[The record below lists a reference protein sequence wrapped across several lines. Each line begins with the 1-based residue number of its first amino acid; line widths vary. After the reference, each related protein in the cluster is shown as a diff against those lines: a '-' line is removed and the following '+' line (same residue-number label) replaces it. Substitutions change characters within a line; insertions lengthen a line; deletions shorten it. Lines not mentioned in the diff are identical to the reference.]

1 MPPTPLELSTLGHRI
16 RHQRVAHGLTL
27 DELGERVGV
36 AGSQLSL
43 IENGK
48 REPKLSLLQAIA
60 TETGVQVTDLL
71 SSEPP
76 NRRAALEIELE
87 RAQRGSVFRQL
98 GIAPG
103 QGHQEHERRHA
114 SSRSSGLHRELQRRE
129 REAIATPEE
138 ARRAN
143 TELRLKMRDVDNY
156 LPEIEKL
163 AEKQLKSAGH
173 VSGALTHRTV
183 SIMAEQLGF
192 ELLYVS
198 DLPHSA
204 RSVTDLEHGRIY
216 LPPASI
222 PGGHGL
228 RSMALQAMA
237 HRLLG
242 HQRPTDYA
250 DFLQQRLEINYFAAA
265 CLMPETASVAFLA
278 QAKKDRNLAVEDF
291 RDAFGTTHES
301 AGMRLTNL
309 ATRHLDIPLHFL
321 RVDGSG
327 AITRV
332 YENDDLPLPMD
343 VTGAVDGQIACRK
356 WSARSAF
363 DEQNRTTEHYQYTD
377 TPAGHV
383 LVLDA
388 DRHDLGRRV
397 LDHGRRAV
405 RRREV
410 VPRPRERRSAPSRRA
425 PTSRAA
431 VGRRATSPRA
441 GRARRGRARG
451 CTCRC
456 SRRSPAAP
464 SPASTTTRCTSS
476 STGTSEPPLGY
487 ARAETPPP
495 GAGRVVPRSRAP
507 SPDAFPGSTIAFLGA
522 VGSDAASG
530 RDEGAVALERGGD
543 LGVGRGIRR
552 EQLGDRIVGV
562 PSDRERVRPDADDLA
577 ACDEQRAHHAVHAG
591 TDRPQELRR
600 ARHRAVDVREVV
612 LLERRQR
619 HDLGGR
625 RAAARRGSGHDI
637 HRLAVVG
644 EDLQAIGCRF
654 RRRSGRPR
662 AGAPSTTRSRATP
675 AGPCEAM

>member
-1 MPPTPLELSTLGHRI
+1 MPPTSLELSTLGHRI
-16 RHQRVAHGLTL
+16 RHQRVSHGLTL

-60 TETGVQVTDLL
+60 AETGVQVADLL
-71 SSEPP
+71 STEPP
-76 NRRAALEIELE
+76 NRRAGLEIELE

-98 GIAPG
+98 GVAPVRVTKSMSD
-103 QGHQEHERRHA
+103 ETIE
-114 SSRSSGLHRELQRRE
+114 SILGLHRELQRRE

-156 LPEIEKL
+156 LPDIEKL

-192 ELLYVS
+192 ELIYVS

-265 CLMPETASVAFLA
+265 CLMPESASVAFLA

-377 TPAGHV
+377 TPAGTFWCSTQTGSTSDGEFSITV
-383 LVLDA
+383 GVPFDDA
-388 DRHDLGRRV
+388 KWFRGRESQT
-397 LDHGRRAV
+397 RAV
-405 RRREV
+405 STCPDEACCRRPSSDLASRWQGKAWPSARV
-410 VPRPRERRSAPSRRA
+410 HMQMFSPLPR
-425 PTSRAA
+425 
-431 VGRRATSPRA
+431 G
-441 GRARRGRARG
+441 
-451 CTCRC
+451 
-456 SRRSPAAP
+456 
-464 SPASTTTRCTSS
+464 
-476 STGTSEPPLGY
+476 
-487 ARAETPPP
+487 
-495 GAGRVVPRSRAP
+495 
-507 SPDAFPGSTIAFLGA
+507 AFPGVDDNEVYEFL
-522 VGSDAASG
+522 
-530 RDEGAVALERGGD
+530 
-543 LGVGRGIRR
+543 
-552 EQLGDRIVGV
+552 DRHI
-562 PSDRERVRPDADDLA
+562 
-577 ACDEQRAHHAVHAG
+577 
-591 TDRPQELRR
+591 
-600 ARHRAVDVREVV
+600 
-612 LLERRQR
+612 
-619 HDLGGR
+619 
-625 RAAARRGSGHDI
+625 
-637 HRLAVVG
+637 
-644 EDLQAIGCRF
+644 
-654 RRRSGRPR
+654 
-662 AGAPSTTRSRATP
+662 
-675 AGPCEAM
+675 